1 MKFMKDILFALFI
14 LLSTYNLFQFL
25 LALTLDLRFCVA
37 NREVQVSHNKI
48 NFEEVKS
55 NSGAKRLDNK

>member
-1 MKFMKDILFALFI
+1 MKDILFALFI

-37 NREVQVSHNKI
+37 NREVQVSRNKI
-48 NFEEVKS
+48 KFEEVKS